1 MPTHERLAIC
11 TVLMYNACMKKRT
24 NMYLDE
30 QDKAYIEAIKERYN
44 LATDVAAVRLAI
56 KRVAT
61 EKHEQRTK

>member
-1 MPTHERLAIC
+1 
-11 TVLMYNACMKKRT
+11 
-24 NMYLDE
+24 MYLDE

-61 EKHEQRTK
+61 EKHEQRKK